1 MFISPCAGW
10 LSKDESE
17 ASPRL
22 TVILSCLMC
31 FGGGVIM
38 TSSLCHMLPDVQE
51 VKNNISFPKILN
63 SLNFTMQCIIGS

>member
-1 MFISPCAGW
+1 MRNINVYITIIFCAGW

-38 TSSLCHMLPDVQE
+38 TSR
-51 VKNNISFPKILN
+51 
-63 SLNFTMQCIIGS
+63 

>member
-1 MFISPCAGW
+1 MIWELGCTFYVHMRNINAGW

-38 TSSLCHMLPDVQE
+38 TSR
-51 VKNNISFPKILN
+51 
-63 SLNFTMQCIIGS
+63 